1 MHGESDNDVEVPA
14 LVGTESAGEASAETE
29 NLAATNN
36 MQSITETPEDSAEIT
51 EEYFVIG
58 DRYGFMDWTGQIVI
72 EPVYDSVTIEGSF
85 IIAKSNGKYVCVD
98 KTGKKLPE
106 QSEYIVAIGNYVCF
120 QKDGKQGLSDE
131 KEDIL

>member
-1 MHGESDNDVEVPA
+1 MLFRSDSE
-14 LVGTESAGEASAETE
+14 
-29 NLAATNN
+29 
-36 MQSITETPEDSAEIT
+36 EIT

-120 QKDGKQGLSDE
+120 QEDGKQGLSDE